1 MVSSMAP
8 SLFVD
13 ADGDIRLVVGGAGG
27 SKITTATALVS
38 SEKKHQQ
45 GFTTHVWGKLS

>member
-1 MVSSMAP
+1 MMVSSMAP

-38 SEKKHQQ
+38 SEKSINRDYY
-45 GFTTHVWGKLS
+45 TCVGKLS